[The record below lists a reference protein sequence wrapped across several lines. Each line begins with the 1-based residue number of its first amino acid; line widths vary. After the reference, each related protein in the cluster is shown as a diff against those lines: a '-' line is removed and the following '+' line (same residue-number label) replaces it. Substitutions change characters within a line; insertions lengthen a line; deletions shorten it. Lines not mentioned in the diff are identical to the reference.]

1 MLCLLCYYIIVIIT
15 GMITITSTMIT
26 TVYMYVMLLYYHIV
40 IITGMITITITIVTT
55 AYHC

>member
-1 MLCLLCYYIIVIIT
+1 
-15 GMITITSTMIT
+15 MITITSTMIT